1 MENWHLSAFRRK
13 TKVANKF
20 EQFLAERKNVI
31 EQQLSVYTER
41 LKMPDSLKKSM
52 LYSLEAGGKRLR
64 PVVVLAV
71 LHAYGKSEKDGIPVG
86 CAVEMIHTYSLIHDD
101 LPCMDD
107 DDLRRG
113 KPTNHKVFGE
123 ATAVLAG
130 DGLLTESFK
139 LITSH
144 VSEDVSADKRLRLV
158 NELISAA
165 GTEGMVG
172 GQIADMEAE
181 SKSVSLEEL
190 ESIHERKTAKLLA
203 FSVMAG
209 AILADAPENE
219 IETLRAFSSHIGIGF
234 QIRDDILDLEGNEE
248 KIGKRIG
255 SDTTNDKSTYPS
267 LLSLDGAKNKLADH
281 MKAAKDLISGLS
293 LQKELL
299 YDLCDLIA
307 ARDH

>member
-1 MENWHLSAFRRK
+1 M
-13 TKVANKF
+13 TNKLAS
-20 EQFLAERKNVI
+20 FLAERKKAVE
-31 EQQLSVYTER
+31 EQLFVYTEN
-41 LKMPDSLKKSM
+41 LNIPDSLKKSM

-64 PVVVLAV
+64 PLIVLAV
-71 LHAYGKSEKDGIPVG
+71 LNAYGKSEKDGIPVG

-144 VSEDVSADKRLRLV
+144 VSDEVSAEKRLRLV
-158 NELISAA
+158 NELITAA

-181 SKSVSLEEL
+181 NRQVTLEEL
-190 ESIHERKTAKLLA
+190 ESIHERKTAKLLG
-203 FSVMAG
+203 FGVIAG
-209 AILADAPENE
+209 AILADAPEEE

-234 QIRDDILDLEGNEE
+234 QIRDDILDVEGSEE
-248 KIGKRIG
+248 KIGKRVG
-255 SDTTNDKSTYPS
+255 SDTTNEKSTYPS
-267 LLSLDGAKNKLADH
+267 LLSLEGAKKKLDGH
-281 MKAAKDLISGLS
+281 IEEAKRLIGGLS
-293 LQKELL
+293 LQKDLL
-299 YDLCDLIA
+299 YELCDLIA

>member
-1 MENWHLSAFRRK
+1 M
-13 TKVANKF
+13 TNKLAS
-20 EQFLAERKNVI
+20 FLAERKKAV
-31 EQQLSVYTER
+31 EKQLFVYTEN
-41 LKMPDSLKKSM
+41 LNIPDSLKKSM

-64 PVVVLAV
+64 PLIVLAV
-71 LHAYGKSEKDGIPVG
+71 LNAYGKSEKDGIPVG

-144 VSEDVSADKRLRLV
+144 VSDEVSAEKRLRLV

-181 SKSVSLEEL
+181 NRQVTLEEL
-190 ESIHERKTAKLLA
+190 ESIHERKTAKLLG
-203 FSVMAG
+203 FGVIAG
-209 AILADAPENE
+209 AILADAPEEE
-219 IETLRAFSSHIGIGF
+219 IETLRVFSSHIGIGF
-234 QIRDDILDLEGNEE
+234 QIRDDILDLEGSEE
-248 KIGKRIG
+248 KIGKRVG

-267 LLSLDGAKNKLADH
+267 LLSLEGAKKKLDGH
-281 MKAAKDLISGLS
+281 IKEAKRLIDGLS
-293 LQKELL
+293 LQKDLL
-299 YDLCDLIA
+299 YELCDLIA

>member
-1 MENWHLSAFRRK
+1 M
-13 TKVANKF
+13 TNKLAS
-20 EQFLAERKNVI
+20 FLAERKKTV
-31 EQQLSVYTER
+31 EKQLFVYTEN
-41 LKMPDSLKKSM
+41 LNIPDSLKKSM

-64 PVVVLAV
+64 PLIVLAV
-71 LHAYGKSEKDGIPVG
+71 LNAYGKSEKDGIPVG

-144 VSEDVSADKRLRLV
+144 VSDEVSAEKRLRLV

-181 SKSVSLEEL
+181 NRQVTLEEL
-190 ESIHERKTAKLLA
+190 ESIHERKTAKLLG
-203 FSVMAG
+203 FGVIAG
-209 AILADAPENE
+209 AILADAPEEE
-219 IETLRAFSSHIGIGF
+219 IETLRVFSRHIGIGF
-234 QIRDDILDLEGNEE
+234 QIRDDILDLEGSEE
-248 KIGKRIG
+248 KIGKRVG

-267 LLSLDGAKNKLADH
+267 LLSLEGAKKKLDGH
-281 MKAAKDLISGLS
+281 IKEAKRLIDGLS
-293 LQKELL
+293 LQKDLL
-299 YDLCDLIA
+299 YELCDLIA

>member
-1 MENWHLSAFRRK
+1 M
-13 TKVANKF
+13 TNKLTS
-20 EQFLAERKNVI
+20 FLAERKKTI
-31 EQQLSVYTER
+31 ENQLSVYTEK
-41 LKMPDSLKKSM
+41 LDMPDSLKKSM

-64 PVVVLAV
+64 PLIVLAV
-71 LHAYGKSEKDGIPVG
+71 LNAYGKSEKDGIPVG

-144 VSEDVSADKRLRLV
+144 VSDEVSAEKRLRLV

-172 GQIADMEAE
+172 GQVADMEAE
-181 SKSVSLEEL
+181 NRQVTLEEL
-190 ESIHERKTAKLLA
+190 ESIHERKTAKLLG
-203 FSVMAG
+203 FSVIAG
-209 AILADAPENE
+209 AILADAPEE
-219 IETLRAFSSHIGIGF
+219 DIETLRTFSSHIGIGF
-234 QIRDDILDLEGNEE
+234 QIRDDILDLEGSEE
-248 KIGKRIG
+248 KIGKRVG
-255 SDTTNDKSTYPS
+255 SDTTNEKSTYPS
-267 LLSLDGAKNKLADH
+267 LLSLEGAKHKLDVH
-281 MKAAKDLISGLS
+281 IKEAKRLIGGLS
-293 LQKELL
+293 LQKDLL
-299 YDLCDLIA
+299 YELCDLIA

>member
-1 MENWHLSAFRRK
+1 M
-13 TKVANKF
+13 TNKLAS
-20 EQFLAERKNVI
+20 FLAERKKTI
-31 EQQLSVYTER
+31 EKQLFVYTEN
-41 LKMPDSLKKSM
+41 LNIPDSLKKSM

-64 PVVVLAV
+64 PLIVLAV
-71 LHAYGKSEKDGIPVG
+71 LNAYGKSEKDGIPVG

-144 VSEDVSADKRLRLV
+144 VSDEVSAEKRLRLV

-181 SKSVSLEEL
+181 NRQVTLEEL
-190 ESIHERKTAKLLA
+190 ESIHERKTAKLLG
-203 FSVMAG
+203 FGVIAG
-209 AILADAPENE
+209 AILADAPEEE
-219 IETLRAFSSHIGIGF
+219 IETLRVFSSHIGIGF
-234 QIRDDILDLEGNEE
+234 QIRDDILDVEGSEE
-248 KIGKRIG
+248 KIGKRVG

-267 LLSLDGAKNKLADH
+267 LLSLEGAKKKLDGH
-281 MKAAKDLISGLS
+281 IKEAKRLIDGLS
-293 LQKELL
+293 LQKDLL
-299 YDLCDLIA
+299 YELCDLIA

>member
-1 MENWHLSAFRRK
+1 M
-13 TKVANKF
+13 ANKLAS
-20 EQFLAERKNVI
+20 FLAERKKTV
-31 EQQLSVYTER
+31 EKQLFVYTEN
-41 LKMPDSLKKSM
+41 LNIPDSLKKSM

-64 PVVVLAV
+64 PLIVLAV
-71 LHAYGKSEKDGIPVG
+71 LNAYGKSEKDGIPVG

-144 VSEDVSADKRLRLV
+144 VSDEVSAEKRLRLV

-181 SKSVSLEEL
+181 NRQVTLEEL
-190 ESIHERKTAKLLA
+190 ESIHERKTAKLLG
-203 FSVMAG
+203 FGVIAG
-209 AILADAPENE
+209 AILADAPEEE
-219 IETLRAFSSHIGIGF
+219 IETLRVFSSHIGIGF
-234 QIRDDILDLEGNEE
+234 QIRDDILDLEGSEE
-248 KIGKRIG
+248 KIGKRVG

-267 LLSLDGAKNKLADH
+267 LLSLEGAKKKLDGH
-281 MKAAKDLISGLS
+281 IKEAKRLIDGLS
-293 LQKELL
+293 LQKDLL
-299 YDLCDLIA
+299 YELCDLIA